1 VATTL
6 PIFQPT
12 PIFKDRTD
20 YRQVLIREMDAGKIP
35 LSLGRDCPVKC
46 EFCYELDHSYRE
58 TLDPP
63 KTSDEDWKFI
73 LEYISRKPTDPTQ
86 FWCLGGN
93 EFMEWTDLFLHP
105 KAMEWVEDFLKYT
118 DKSIQFFTVG
128 FVHVPKI
135 HQLAAQYP
143 GRINFELSVI
153 TLSDYRQRL
162 MPHAPSVKHLMKV
175 LDGPAVSS
183 ANFYAF
189 DQYTMSKDAATI
201 SAINQQCVLW
211 MGTLTPV
218 RGLKEETASLMR
230 QGRKFLPEEAT
241 RIYHLGLPN
250 LQTIH
255 TESYTTAFLSRR
267 RIVSLFDSLELQ
279 KKDTVVMAG
288 SVHKI
293 LTMFRKNRA
302 KFLYVPNALL
312 SGDSDCTVLLTFD
325 DIARRLTTE
334 KVVHVPKCIMQSGR
348 GPYTDITGVSLEQ
361 LTLKVLLPVWLT
373 AVLLAATLPRS
384 MSVGAVVTLQVLVI
398 VILTRK
404 VGAGVTVSACAAPR
418 VAPRAMMAS
427 LARSCLFM
435 MCRLSCGMPRGLKGR
450 VNESGGA
457 TTMNRKVVIAVGAN
471 LRSEYPWQTS
481 F

>member
-1 VATTL
+1 MLQAA
-6 PIFQPT
+6 PIFA
-12 PIFKDRTD
+12 KKD
-20 YRQVLIREMDAGKIP
+20 YREVLRREMDAGKIP

-63 KTSDEDWKFI
+63 KTSDEDWKYI
-73 LEYISRKPTDPTQ
+73 LDYISKKPTDPKQ

-105 KAMEWVEDFLKYT
+105 KAMEWVEDFLKFT

-135 HQLAAQYP
+135 HQLVAQYP

-189 DQYTMSKDAATI
+189 DVDTMSKDALAI
-201 SAINQQCVLW
+201 SKINQKCVLW

-218 RGLKEETASLMR
+218 RGLKEETAGLMR
-230 QGRKFLPEEAT
+230 QGRKHLASEAL
-241 RIYHLGLPN
+241 RIYDAALPN

-255 TESYTTAFLSRR
+255 TEAYITAFLSRK
-267 RIVSLFDSLELQ
+267 RIVSLFDSLELE
-279 KKDTVVMAG
+279 KKDTLVTG
-288 SVHKI
+288 WSVSKI
-293 LTMFRKNRA
+293 LGMYRKNKA
-302 KFLYVPNALL
+302 KVLYVPNAML

-334 KVVHVPKCIMQSGR
+334 KIVHVPKCIMQSGR
-348 GPYTDITGVSLEQ
+348 GPYSDITGVTLEQ
-361 LTLKVLLPVWLT
+361 FTEKTGVKVKVLHKVDTRFANEQLYRNGSLQNYIENYVRNPMVPEYE
-373 AVLLAATLPRS
+373 AVPRP
-384 MSVGAVVTLQVLVI
+384 A
-398 VILTRK
+398 
-404 VGAGVTVSACAAPR
+404 
-418 VAPRAMMAS
+418 
-427 LARSCLFM
+427 
-435 MCRLSCGMPRGLKGR
+435 
-450 VNESGGA
+450 
-457 TTMNRKVVIAVGAN
+457 
-471 LRSEYPWQTS
+471 
-481 F
+481 

>member
-1 VATTL
+1 MPMPLPMLQAA
-6 PIFQPT
+6 PIFT
-12 PIFKDRTD
+12 KND
-20 YRQVLIREMDAGKIP
+20 YRDVLRREMDAGKIP

-63 KTSDEDWKFI
+63 KTTDDDWKYI
-73 LEYISRKPTDPTQ
+73 LDYISKKPTDPKQ

-135 HQLAAQYP
+135 HQLVAQYP

-153 TLSDYRQRL
+153 TLSDYRKRL
-162 MPHAPSVKHLMKV
+162 MPHAPSITHLMKV

-189 DQYTMSKDAATI
+189 DADTMSKDAIAI
-201 SAINQQCVLW
+201 SKINQKCVLW

-230 QGRKFLPEEAT
+230 QGRKHLAGEAL
-241 RIYHLGLPN
+241 RIYDAALPN

-255 TESYTTAFLSRR
+255 TEAYITAFLSRK
-267 RIVSLFDSLELQ
+267 RIVSLFDSLELE
-279 KKDTVVMAG
+279 KKDTLVTG
-288 SVHKI
+288 WSVSKI
-293 LTMFRKNRA
+293 LRMYRKNKA
-302 KFLYVPNALL
+302 KVLYVPNAML

-325 DIARRLTTE
+325 DIARRVTTE
-334 KVVHVPKCIMQSGR
+334 KMIHVPKCIMQSGR
-348 GPYTDITGVSLEQ
+348 GPYSDITGVTLEQ
-361 LTLKVLLPVWLT
+361 FTEKTGVKVKVLHKVDTRFANEQLYRNGSLQNYVENYIRNPLVQEYE
-373 AVLLAATLPRS
+373 ALPRP
-384 MSVGAVVTLQVLVI
+384 A
-398 VILTRK
+398 
-404 VGAGVTVSACAAPR
+404 
-418 VAPRAMMAS
+418 
-427 LARSCLFM
+427 
-435 MCRLSCGMPRGLKGR
+435 
-450 VNESGGA
+450 
-457 TTMNRKVVIAVGAN
+457 
-471 LRSEYPWQTS
+471 
-481 F
+481 

>member
-1 VATTL
+1 MPTVL
-6 PIFQPT
+6 PILQPT
-12 PIFKDRTD
+12 PIFKQQN
-20 YRQVLIREMDAGKIP
+20 YREVLIREMDAGKIP

-63 KTSDEDWKFI
+63 KTTDEDWKFI
-73 LEYISRKPTDPTQ
+73 LDYISRKPTDPKQ

-135 HQLAAQYP
+135 HQLAAQYS

-189 DQYTMSKDAATI
+189 DSQTMSRDAVTI
-201 SAINQQCVLW
+201 SGINKKCVLW

-218 RGLKEETASLMR
+218 RGLKADTANLMR
-230 QGRKFLPEEAT
+230 QGRTHLAEEAL
-241 RIYHLGLPN
+241 RIYDAALPN

-255 TESYTTAFLSRR
+255 TEASITAFLSRR
-267 RIVSLFDSLELQ
+267 RIVSLFDSLELE
-279 KKDTVVMAG
+279 KRDTIVTAW

-293 LTMFRKNRA
+293 LTMYRKNRA
-302 KFLYVPNALL
+302 KFLYVPNAML

-325 DIARRLTTE
+325 DIARRLTNQ
-334 KVVHVPKCIMQSGR
+334 KVVHIPKCVMQSGR
-348 GPYTDITGVSLEQ
+348 GPYSDITGVTLEQ
-361 LTLKVLLPVWLT
+361 FMKKTGVKVKVLHKIDTRFANEQLYKNGSLQNYVESYVRNPLT
-373 AVLLAATLPRS
+373 QAYEALPRP
-384 MSVGAVVTLQVLVI
+384 A
-398 VILTRK
+398 
-404 VGAGVTVSACAAPR
+404 
-418 VAPRAMMAS
+418 
-427 LARSCLFM
+427 
-435 MCRLSCGMPRGLKGR
+435 
-450 VNESGGA
+450 
-457 TTMNRKVVIAVGAN
+457 
-471 LRSEYPWQTS
+471 
-481 F
+481 

>member
-1 VATTL
+1 MLQAA
-6 PIFQPT
+6 PIFA
-12 PIFKDRTD
+12 KKD
-20 YRQVLIREMDAGKIP
+20 YREVLRREMDAGKIP

-63 KTSDEDWKFI
+63 KTSDEDWKYI
-73 LEYISRKPTDPTQ
+73 LDYISNKPTDPKQ

-135 HQLAAQYP
+135 HQLVAQYP

-153 TLSDYRQRL
+153 TLSEYRQRL

-183 ANFYAF
+183 ANFYSF
-189 DQYTMSKDAATI
+189 DANTMSKDAVEI
-201 SAINQQCVLW
+201 SKINQKCVLW

-230 QGRKFLPEEAT
+230 QGRKHLAEEAL
-241 RIYHLGLPN
+241 RIYDAALPN

-255 TESYTTAFLSRR
+255 TEAYITAFLSRK
-267 RIVSLFDSLELQ
+267 RIISLFDSLELE
-279 KKDTVVMAG
+279 KKDTLVTG
-288 SVHKI
+288 WSVSKI
-293 LTMFRKNRA
+293 LSMYRKNKARV
-302 KFLYVPNALL
+302 LYVPNAML

-334 KVVHVPKCIMQSGR
+334 KVIHVPKCIMQSGR
-348 GPYTDITGVSLEQ
+348 GPFTDITGVTLDQFTEKTGVRVKVLHKVDTRFANEQ
-361 LTLKVLLPVWLT
+361 LYRNGSLQNYVENYIRNPMTQ
-373 AVLLAATLPRS
+373 AYEALPRP
-384 MSVGAVVTLQVLVI
+384 A
-398 VILTRK
+398 
-404 VGAGVTVSACAAPR
+404 
-418 VAPRAMMAS
+418 
-427 LARSCLFM
+427 
-435 MCRLSCGMPRGLKGR
+435 
-450 VNESGGA
+450 
-457 TTMNRKVVIAVGAN
+457 
-471 LRSEYPWQTS
+471 
-481 F
+481 

>member
-1 VATTL
+1 M
-6 PIFQPT
+6 PT
-12 PIFKDRTD
+12 PIPMLQAAPIFTEKD
-20 YRQVLIREMDAGKIP
+20 YRDVLRREMDAGKIP

-63 KTSDEDWKFI
+63 KTTDEDWKYI
-73 LEYISRKPTDPTQ
+73 LDYISKKPTDPKQ

-135 HQLAAQYP
+135 HQLVAQYP

-183 ANFYAF
+183 ANFYSF
-189 DQYTMSKDAATI
+189 DANTMSKDAVEI
-201 SAINQQCVLW
+201 SKINQKCVLW

-218 RGLKEETASLMR
+218 RGLKEETAGLMR
-230 QGRKFLPEEAT
+230 QGRKHLAEESL
-241 RIYHLGLPN
+241 RIYDAALPN

-255 TESYTTAFLSRR
+255 TEAYITAFLSRK
-267 RIVSLFDSLELQ
+267 RIISLFDSLELE
-279 KKDTVVMAG
+279 KKDTLVTG
-288 SVHKI
+288 WSVSKI
-293 LTMFRKNRA
+293 LSMYRKNKARV
-302 KFLYVPNALL
+302 LYVPNAML

-334 KVVHVPKCIMQSGR
+334 KVIHVPKCIMQSGR
-348 GPYTDITGVSLEQ
+348 GPFTDITGVTLDQFTEKTGVRVKVLHKVDTRFANEQ
-361 LTLKVLLPVWLT
+361 LYRNGSLQNYVENYIRNPMTQ
-373 AVLLAATLPRS
+373 AYESLPRP
-384 MSVGAVVTLQVLVI
+384 A
-398 VILTRK
+398 
-404 VGAGVTVSACAAPR
+404 
-418 VAPRAMMAS
+418 
-427 LARSCLFM
+427 
-435 MCRLSCGMPRGLKGR
+435 
-450 VNESGGA
+450 
-457 TTMNRKVVIAVGAN
+457 
-471 LRSEYPWQTS
+471 
-481 F
+481 